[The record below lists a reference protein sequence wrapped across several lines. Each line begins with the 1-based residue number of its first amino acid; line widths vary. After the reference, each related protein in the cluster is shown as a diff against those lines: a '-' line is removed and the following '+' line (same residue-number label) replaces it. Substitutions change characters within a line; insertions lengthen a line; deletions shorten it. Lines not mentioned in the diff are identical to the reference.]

1 MTLPLSVR
9 FFRLIQKLT
18 GSDYSGPDN
27 LTQPLVPDKTALST
41 KYTAIPTTNGL
52 PNGRLRERN
61 LGVRLEL
68 RKRLMRRRRWLVNL
82 EFAMAVTGILLMIV
96 ENELYYANP
105 EEKTTPVSFVLKLFI
120 SITTIILLIAIC
132 LYYEA
137 GIALRMFDGRV
148 DDPFA
153 VTPLSTWLS
162 LAAELII
169 CSIHPFPGNITATFL
184 VVSGDSA
191 VGSIDGV
198 LSVLM
203 MMRLYLVGKFIV
215 VHSSLLTGQSTQ
227 TISAVSH
234 VKININFVLR
244 AALNN
249 YPAYFITLLILSMY
263 MWSVWSMRTCE
274 LYYTLLPEVQSF
286 PEAMWLSAITFL
298 TVGYGDL
305 TPKTI
310 CGRFIAVATA
320 LMGLCSTAL
329 LVAVI
334 ARRLEQTR
342 SERYVYNFLTRVH
355 ERNKFRAAAADV
367 AKYTI
372 KICMNRRAGRVPVT
386 GMERTVMHWKL
397 RSAIRTM
404 RAARATLAEIEEAT
418 VGLPEV
424 CTLISQL
431 ERRHQATQETQNK
444 ILEQLESLQNQVAE
458 LSKSV
463 KVQT

>member
-1 MTLPLSVR
+1 MRVQVGRPGGESTEFTQKRKPGTFQSRYSMTLPLSVR

-41 KYTAIPTTNGL
+41 KYTAIPTTNGI

-105 EEKTTPVSFVLKLFI
+105 EEKTTP
-120 SITTIILLIAIC
+120 
-132 LYYEA
+132 A

-244 AALNN
+244 VHCRSNGLDGLMLN
-249 YPAYFITLLILSMY
+249 
-263 MWSVWSMRTCE
+263 
-274 LYYTLLPEVQSF
+274 
-286 PEAMWLSAITFL
+286 
-298 TVGYGDL
+298 
-305 TPKTI
+305 
-310 CGRFIAVATA
+310 
-320 LMGLCSTAL
+320 CSSGSGH
-329 LVAVI
+329 
-334 ARRLEQTR
+334 RSRLEQTR
-342 SERYVYNFLTRVH
+342 SERYVYNFLTRVTRAQQVQGRGCGRSQVHHKDLH
-355 ERNKFRAAAADV
+355 EQTGGTGARDRNGKNGDALEAALRDQNHARGESHV
-367 AKYTI
+367 GG
-372 KICMNRRAGRVPVT
+372 NRRSHSGAAGGVHAYITAGEKASSYPRNA
-386 GMERTVMHWKL
+386 K
-397 RSAIRTM
+397 
-404 RAARATLAEIEEAT
+404 
-418 VGLPEV
+418 
-424 CTLISQL
+424 
-431 ERRHQATQETQNK
+431 
-444 ILEQLESLQNQVAE
+444 
-458 LSKSV
+458 
-463 KVQT
+463 

>member
-1 MTLPLSVR
+1 
-9 FFRLIQKLT
+9 
-18 GSDYSGPDN
+18 
-27 LTQPLVPDKTALST
+27 
-41 KYTAIPTTNGL
+41 
-52 PNGRLRERN
+52 
-61 LGVRLEL
+61 
-68 RKRLMRRRRWLVNL
+68 
-82 EFAMAVTGILLMIV
+82 
-96 ENELYYANP
+96 
-105 EEKTTPVSFVLKLFI
+105 
-120 SITTIILLIAIC
+120 
-132 LYYEA
+132 
-137 GIALRMFDGRV
+137 
-148 DDPFA
+148 
-153 VTPLSTWLS
+153 
-162 LAAELII
+162 
-169 CSIHPFPGNITATFL
+169 
-184 VVSGDSA
+184 
-191 VGSIDGV
+191 
-198 LSVLM
+198 
-203 MMRLYLVGKFIV
+203 
-215 VHSSLLTGQSTQ
+215 
-227 TISAVSH
+227 
-234 VKININFVLR
+234 
-244 AALNN
+244 
-249 YPAYFITLLILSMY
+249 MY

-305 TPKTI
+305 TPKTL

-424 CTLISQL
+424 CTLISQM